1 MNPPKTSPRRIT
13 EVELQIMWNRL
24 LSVVEEQGQTLVRT
38 AFSTSARE
46 AGDISA
52 GVFDLRG
59 RMLAQAV
66 TGTPGHI
73 NTMALAVGHFLDA
86 RPAAQWNEGDVWVT
100 NDPWKGTG
108 HLYDLV
114 VVSPTFLDGHLVAFF
129 ACTAHLVDMG
139 GVGQTPEG
147 RQIFHEGLFIPL
159 LPLARAGVMNEDLL
173 AIIRANVREPVQV
186 IGDVY
191 ALAAC
196 NEIGSRRLVAMMR
209 EFHLA
214 EIDTLGEMIITRS
227 RQAMTDA
234 IAKLPKGSWEATMR
248 IDGYEAP
255 IDLAAKLTIGED
267 TIYVD
272 YAGTSGMSSYAIN
285 CPLCYTEAYTTFG
298 INCLIA
304 PDIPNNAGTLDA
316 IKVTAPPGCI
326 VNATYPAAVYARAS
340 MGHMLPDVV
349 YGCLDQAL
357 PGRVPAEGTSNLWS
371 LKFVAGHGLTGV
383 GASQGTPFMVM
394 SFHSGGAG
402 ARPQQDGLSATPF
415 PSGVRN
421 VPVEV
426 TEAITPLVVW
436 RKELRQDSGGPGRQ
450 RGGLGQIMEI
460 GSREHAPFGIFAGFE
475 RVKFPARGR
484 KGGGPGALGRISL
497 ASGET
502 LKPKGLQI
510 VPPGDRLIIEMPGG
524 GGLGD
529 PIARDPEALARDLRL
544 GYLSPEAATRDY
556 QKNPSPRPRSG
567 QGSAEGTP

>member
-1 MNPPKTSPRRIT
+1 MGIS

-73 NTMALAVGHFLDA
+73 NTMALSVGHFLEKF
-86 RPAAQWNEGDVWVT
+86 PVGEWVEGDVFVT

-114 VVSPTFLDGHLVAFF
+114 VVSPTFLDGRMVALF
-129 ACTAHLVDMG
+129 ACTSHLVDMG

-147 RQIFHEGLFIPL
+147 RQIWHEGLFIPL
-159 LPLARAGVMNEDLL
+159 MKLASAGVMNEDLL
-173 AIIRANVREPVQV
+173 GIMRANVREPVQV

-191 ALAAC
+191 ALTAC
-196 NEIGSRRLVAMMR
+196 NEIGSRRLCDMMR
-209 EFHLA
+209 EFGLQDV
-214 EIDTLGEMIITRS
+214 ETLGEMIISRS
-227 RQAMTDA
+227 RAAMTEA
-234 IAKLPKGSWEATMR
+234 IGKLPQGSWEASMR
-248 IDGYEAP
+248 IDGYEEP
-255 IDLAAKLTIGED
+255 IDLVARLTITAD
-267 TIYVD
+267 TIHVD
-272 YAGTSGMSSYAIN
+272 YSGTSGMSSYAIN

-298 INCLIA
+298 VNCVVA
-304 PDIPNNAGTLDA
+304 PHVPNNAGTLDA
-316 IKVTAPPGCI
+316 VKVTAPVGCI

-349 YGCLDQAL
+349 YGCLEQAI

-371 LKFVAGHGLTGV
+371 VKLVAGHGLTGV
-383 GASQGTPFMVM
+383 GRGQGTSFMVM

-402 ARPQQDGLSATPF
+402 ARPEQDGLSATPF

-436 RKELRQDSGGPGRQ
+436 RKELRQDSGGVGRM
-450 RGGLGQIMEI
+450 RGGLGQVMEI
-460 GSREHAPFGIFAGFE
+460 GSRENAPFGLFAGFE

-484 KGGGPGALGRISL
+484 KGGGSGALGRISL
-497 ASGET
+497 ASGAV
-502 LKPKGLQI
+502 LKPKGLQV
-510 VPPGDRLIIEMPGG
+510 VPAGDRVVIEMPGG
-524 GGLGD
+524 GGMGV
-529 PIARDPEALARDLRL
+529 AEERDRGAVERDVRL
-544 GYLSPEAATRDY
+544 GYVSARAASRDY
-556 QKNPSPRPRSG
+556 G
-567 QGSAEGTP
+567 G

>member
-1 MNPPKTSPRRIT
+1 MSRAIS

-73 NTMALAVGHFLDA
+73 NTMALSVGHFLHDF
-86 RPAAQWNEGDVWVT
+86 PVETWLEGDVFVT

-114 VVSPTFLDGHLVAFF
+114 VVSPTYLDGKMVAIF
-129 ACTAHLVDMG
+129 ACTTHLVDMG

-147 RQIFHEGLFIPL
+147 RQIWHEGLYIPL
-159 LPLARAGVMNEDLL
+159 MKLARAGVMNEDLL
-173 AIIRANVREPVQV
+173 GIIRANVREPVQV

-191 ALAAC
+191 ALTAC
-196 NEIGSRRLVAMMR
+196 NDIGSRRLVEMMR
-209 EFHLA
+209 EFGLS
-214 EIDTLGEMIITRS
+214 EVETLGEMIIRRS
-227 RQAMTDA
+227 RAAMTEA
-234 IAKLPKGSWEATMR
+234 IGKLPKGSWQASMR
-248 IDGYEAP
+248 IDGYEGP
-255 IDLAAKLTIGED
+255 IDLVAKVTIGED
-267 TIYVD
+267 TIEVD
-272 YAGTSGMSSYAIN
+272 YTGTSGMSSYAIN

-298 INCLIA
+298 INCVVA
-304 PDIPNNAGTLDA
+304 PYVPNNAGTLDA
-316 IKVTAPPGCI
+316 VKVTAPPGCI

-349 YGCLDQAL
+349 YGCLDQAI
-357 PGRVPAEGTSNLWS
+357 PGRVPAEGTSNLWT
-371 LKFVAGHGLTGV
+371 LKFVAGHGLTSV
-383 GASQGTPFMVM
+383 GAGKGSSFMVM

-402 ARPQQDGLSATPF
+402 ARPEQDGLSATPF

-436 RKELRQDSGGPGRQ
+436 RKELRADSGGAGRM
-450 RGGLGQIMEI
+450 RGGLGQIMEV
-460 GSREHAPFGIFAGFE
+460 GSREDAPFGLFAGFE
-475 RVKFPARGR
+475 RTKFPARGR
-484 KGGGPGALGRISL
+484 SGGGAGALGTVAL
-497 ASGET
+497 KSGAK
-502 LKPKGLQI
+502 LGPKGLQI
-510 VPPGDRLIIEMPGG
+510 IPAGDRVIVEMPGG
-524 GGLGD
+524 GGMGSAAERS
-529 PIARDPEALARDLRL
+529 PAAVKRDVRL
-544 GYLSPEAATRDY
+544 GYLTEEAARRDY
-556 QKNPSPRPRSG
+556 G
-567 QGSAEGTP
+567 LAE